1 MNNIITG
8 VEMFKKLI
16 LIGVAGLMLS
26 GCYATTTQV
35 KKDMIT
41 LGGCVSGGVAGN
53 QIGSGNGKKLAT
65 AVGILAGC
73 KMGGAVA
80 DKVVDK
86 DQN

>member
-1 MNNIITG
+1 
-8 VEMFKKLI
+8 
-16 LIGVAGLMLS
+16 
-26 GCYATTTQV
+26 
-35 KKDMIT
+35 MIT